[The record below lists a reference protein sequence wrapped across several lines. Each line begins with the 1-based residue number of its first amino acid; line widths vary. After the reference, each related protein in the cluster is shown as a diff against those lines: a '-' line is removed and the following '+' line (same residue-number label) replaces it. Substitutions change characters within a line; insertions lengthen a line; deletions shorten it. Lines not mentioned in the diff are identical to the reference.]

1 MLREHSDHLTTARDI
16 LLELN
21 TLTEN
26 GSVKETTV
34 HKRLLVAKTNYLYSF
49 TGCKAQSNFESDRFS
64 SGGAFWGFV
73 CLLFCFLFLY
83 NIFFIFFCLASESS
97 CWEKVGY
104 GTEGK
109 ERKTMGVK
117 IQIILLNLTFLFH
130 RLG

>member
-73 CLLFCFLFLY
+73 CLLFCFLFF
-83 NIFFIFFCLASESS
+83 FFIMYFLYFFVWPLNQVAGRKWDMEQRG
-97 CWEKVGY
+97 K
-104 GTEGK
+104 K
-109 ERKTMGVK
+109 ERRWGSKYK
-117 IQIILLNLTFLFH
+117 SFF
-130 RLG
+130 